1 MSSPALGHP
10 APSLGAGSAV
20 LAFDVGGT
28 DMKAA
33 LVDEAGSIADIVRV
47 PTPLDGQRTAG
58 AVVRRIGELAADFLA
73 GHPHVHPQAAG
84 LLVPG
89 VVDDEAGVGVFSEN
103 LGWTNFPFRDRAQ
116 ATLGVPVSFSHDV
129 RGAGEAEYRLGAAK
143 TFDDVVFMAIGT
155 GIAGAIFIAGTLYTG
170 RGMAG
175 EVGHSKVA
183 GAPACACGGA
193 GCLEA
198 VASAGAIARRY
209 SQASGRSVS
218 GAKDVLDRAHGGD
231 VQAIQVWESALDAL
245 ALDLSHTVA
254 LLAPEAIVIG
264 GGLSQAGA
272 ALFEPLQAR
281 LDAILTFQRRPQL
294 LRASIGADAG
304 VIGAAIR
311 ARDLV
316 QESRGRLRR

>member
-1 MSSPALGHP
+1 
-10 APSLGAGSAV
+10 V
-20 LAFDVGGT
+20 
-28 DMKAA
+28 
-33 LVDEAGSIADIVRV
+33 AD
-47 PTPLDGQRTAG
+47 G
-58 AVVRRIGELAADFLA
+58 
-73 GHPHVHPQAAG
+73 
-84 LLVPG
+84 
-89 VVDDEAGVGVFSEN
+89 
-103 LGWTNFPFRDRAQ
+103 
-116 ATLGVPVSFSHDV
+116 PV
-129 RGAGEAEYRLGAAK
+129 
-143 TFDDVVFMAIGT
+143 
-155 GIAGAIFIAGTLYTG
+155 
-170 RGMAG
+170 
-175 EVGHSKVA
+175 
-183 GAPACACGGA
+183 CACGGA

-209 SQASGRSVS
+209 SQASGVLVS

-272 ALFEPLQAR
+272 ALFEQLQAR

-316 QESRGRLRR
+316 KESRGRLRR

>member
-1 MSSPALGHP
+1 MSASAAGQLTL
-10 APSLGAGSAV
+10 SLGAGDGV

-33 LVDEAGSIADIVRV
+33 LVDEVGSIRDVVRV
-47 PTPLDGQRTAG
+47 PTPVDGERTAD
-58 AVVRRIGELAADFLA
+58 AVVTRIAELAQGLLAD
-73 GHPHVHPQAAG
+73 HPDVHPAAAG

-89 VVDDEAGVGVFSEN
+89 HVDDESGIGVFSEN
-103 LGWTNFPFRDRAQ
+103 LGWHSFPFRDRTGA
-116 ATLGVPVSFSHDV
+116 ALGMPVSFGHDV
-129 RGAGEAEYRLGAAK
+129 RGAGEAEYRLGAAAP
-143 TFDDVVFMAIGT
+143 FRDVVVMAIGT
-155 GIAGAIFIAGTLYTG
+155 GIAGAIFIQGKLYTG

-175 EVGHSKVA
+175 EMGHSKVA
-183 GAPACACGGA
+183 DSPLCACGGR

-209 SQASGRSVS
+209 TLATGQVVS
-218 GAKDVLDRAHGGD
+218 GAKDVLDRAVDGD
-231 VQAIQVWESALDAL
+231 PSAGQIWESALDAL

-272 ALFEPLQAR
+272 ALFEPLEQR
-281 LDAILTFQRRPQL
+281 LDAILTFHRRPQL
-294 LRASIGADAG
+294 LRASIGENAG
-304 VIGAAIR
+304 VIGAALR

-316 QESRGRLRR
+316 EGSSGRLR